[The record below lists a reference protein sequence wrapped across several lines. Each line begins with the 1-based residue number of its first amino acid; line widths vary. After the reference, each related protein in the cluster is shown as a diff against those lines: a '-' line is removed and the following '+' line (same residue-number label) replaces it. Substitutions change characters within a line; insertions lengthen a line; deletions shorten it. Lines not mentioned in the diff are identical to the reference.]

1 VLVFFDRKTLSNNFP
16 SLFNTSHSF
25 CTMIPLTLDTIISN
39 EFKAGRRQDVRPSVR
54 FARFANVL
62 GYSART
68 YQRALQLLME

>member
-1 VLVFFDRKTLSNNFP
+1 
-16 SLFNTSHSF
+16 
-25 CTMIPLTLDTIISN
+25 MIPLTLDTIISN